1 MRTLSRTATA
11 VALSLALAAPLAAA
25 TAVQAAPTPP
35 AVSAAVSAS
44 IGASSSA
51 SIGAEPIQLPRPT
64 GPYALGSDTLHLV
77 DHSRR
82 DPWVPS
88 QDRELMVTLTY
99 PAARSASGRPA
110 AYTTPAE
117 APVLLKE
124 LGVDPARVGDVDATR
139 THARTGARPAPGKHP
154 LIVLSP
160 GFGAPRYSLTT
171 LAEELASRGYV
182 VASLDHAYESLGT
195 SFPGGRLLTC
205 VACTAMEN
213 GAPGSRV
220 TEARA
225 ADVSYLLDRLTGPHP
240 VWRHAGSIDEG
251 RIGMAGHSIGGAA
264 AVAAMARDGRV
275 DAGANM
281 DGAFWDVLP
290 PTGLDGRPFLMLG
303 ADDGHRPGGKDRT
316 WDAMWPALDGWKRWL
331 TVAGAEHLTFSDEP
345 VIAAHFGLHQPALP
359 APRAVELVRTYV
371 GAFFDQE
378 LRGRA
383 RPVLAGPTAAH
394 PEVTFNSP

>member
-1 MRTLSRTATA
+1 MRPFSRAATA
-11 VALSLALAAPLAAA
+11 VALSLTLTVPLAAA
-25 TAVQAAPTPP
+25 TAAQAAPAP
-35 AVSAAVSAS
+35 SAA
-44 IGASSSA
+44 SA

-77 DHSRR
+77 DHARR

-99 PAARSASGRPA
+99 PAARAASGRPA

-139 THARTGARPAPGKHP
+139 THARSGARPAPGSHP
-154 LIVLSP
+154 LVVLSP

-182 VASLDHAYESLGT
+182 VASLDHAYESVGT

-220 TEARA
+220 TGART

-240 VWRHAGSIDEG
+240 AWRHAGAIDKG

-264 AVAAMARDGRV
+264 AVAAMARDGRIG
-275 DAGANM
+275 AGVNM

-290 PTGLDGRPFLMLG
+290 LTGLDGRPFMMLG

-345 VIAAHFGLHQPALP
+345 VIAAHFGLQQPPLP

-378 LRGRA
+378 LRGFT
-383 RPVLAGPTAAH
+383 RPVLAGPSADH
-394 PEVTFNSP
+394 PEVRFNNP